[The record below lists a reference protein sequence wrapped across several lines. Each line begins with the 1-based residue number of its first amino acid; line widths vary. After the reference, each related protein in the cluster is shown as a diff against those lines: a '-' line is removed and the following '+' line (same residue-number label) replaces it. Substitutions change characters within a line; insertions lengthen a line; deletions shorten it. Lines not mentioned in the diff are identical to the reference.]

1 MQAESSSV
9 THSQIIIAGSKPTYK
24 VAVSISAPP
33 KFCSAPRPEH
43 PSAPANPGEEPPYC
57 STEQARKC
65 MARGGASSRPDAW
78 AHPGGHQWK
87 MPVAIRLIKFPVWPL
102 MSRSAS
108 QEWRACVTQCD
119 MPAMTHAGHVS
130 RRVSDHTGLQNAQRR
145 LRNLDW
151 GRYLFRTSTKCTGRV
166 HCSSARAGSKVRPG
180 ETAGLRQLPSTGQD
194 TLLPLTPAFG
204 LRAPTTERIP
214 SDGWML
220 VLFAAS
226 GTV

>member
-33 KFCSAPRPEH
+33 KFCSAPRPKH

-119 MPAMTHAGHVS
+119 MPAMTPAGHVS

-151 GRYLFRTSTKCTGRV
+151 GRYLFRTSTKCICRV

-180 ETAGLRQLPSTGQD
+180 ETAGRRSAAASVNGTGHPSSTHS
-194 TLLPLTPAFG
+194 G
-204 LRAPTTERIP
+204 LRPPCAYDRTYT
-214 SDGWML
+214 
-220 VLFAAS
+220 F
-226 GTV
+226 